1 MFEIDS
7 NLQFI
12 ILIFLI
18 VIALLFHKKPSSMFN
33 KNGKPKEFGNG
44 KDKTI
49 TPVWLVS
56 LSIALLAYVHFT
68 IKKDD
73 FV

>member
-1 MFEIDS
+1 MFEIDN

-18 VIALLFHKKPSSMFN
+18 VVVVLFHKKPKYMFN
-33 KNGKPKEFGNG
+33 ENGKPKEFGNG

-56 LSIALLAYVHFT
+56 LSIALIAYVHFI